1 MKFNPLRTQDTKE
14 KIGKNVFVIART
26 IVTKQTNEI

>member
-14 KIGKNVFVIART
+14 KIGNVFVIART
-26 IVTKQTNEI
+26 IVTKQPNEI